1 MKREVKGRFLF
12 ILTTIMLSVLFLLP
26 STPLYSVLPAWWGTI
41 FPDKGITLGLDLRGG
56 MHLILEVE
64 GEKAVENS
72 IERNMASLKET
83 LKDEEITITSI
94 QREGKEITL
103 SFDSGDKEKIT
114 ELLDDK
120 YASLITTREEGG
132 EKVLTFRKSEE
143 KRILDMATLQA
154 LETIRNRIDEF
165 GVTEPLIQQQG
176 ANQIL
181 IQLPGVKEPERAIE
195 LIGKTAQLEF
205 KLINET
211 SALLNQFPSRL
222 DPEGADKFFNEFKD
236 KVDPED
242 EILFERNVDK
252 DTGDITKTPYLVR
265 KQAVLAGD
273 LLTDARVSFGEFND
287 PYVSITFDPVG
298 SKLFEKVTDE
308 NRQRRLAIVLDKS
321 VKSAP
326 RIQEKISGGQAQIT
340 GTFTTEEANDLAIFL
355 RAGALPAPVRII
367 QNVTVGPSLGRD
379 SIQKGLIAGA
389 FGSLMV
395 IIFMVV
401 YYRLSGLLA
410 DIAMALNLILLVGAL
425 AALNATLTLPGI
437 AGIILTAG
445 LAVDANVLI
454 LERIR
459 EELRAGRPVR
469 LAIDAGYNKAFSSI
483 FDSNVTTLITGFALF
498 MFGTGPIKGFAV
510 TLSLGV
516 MINLFT
522 SLVGTKTVYDFINSR
537 KRLEHLSI

>member
-1 MKREVKGRFLF
+1 MKREVKGRSLF
-12 ILTTIMLSVLFLLP
+12 ILATIVISILFLLP
-26 STPLYSVLPAWWGTI
+26 STPIYSILPSWWGNI
-41 FPDKGITLGLDLRGG
+41 FPSRGITLGLDLRGG

-64 GEKAVENS
+64 AEKAVENA
-72 IERNMASLKET
+72 IDRNMASLKDA
-83 LKDEEITITSI
+83 LKDEEITFSSI
-94 QREGKEITL
+94 ERDGKEITL
-103 SFDSGDKEKIT
+103 SFDSGDNEKIT
-114 ELLDDK
+114 QVLDDK
-120 YASLITTREEGG
+120 YASLVTNREAGG

-143 KRILDMATLQA
+143 KRILDTATLQA

-176 ANQIL
+176 DRQIL

-195 LIGKTAQLEF
+195 LIGKTAQLKF
-205 KLINET
+205 KLLNEK
-211 SALLNQFPSRL
+211 SPVLGQFPSRL
-222 DPEGADKFFNEFKD
+222 NPEEAEKFLNEFKE
-236 KVDPED
+236 KIDPED
-242 EILFERNVDK
+242 EILFERIVNK
-252 DTGDITKTPYLVR
+252 ETGDVTKSPYLVQ
-265 KQAVLAGD
+265 KKAVMAGD

-298 SKLFEKVTDE
+298 ARLFEKVTDE
-308 NRQRRLAIVLDKS
+308 NRRRRLAIVLDKS

-326 RIQEKISGGQAQIT
+326 RIQEKISGGRAQIT
-340 GTFTTEEANDLAIFL
+340 GTFTTQEAKDLAIIL
-355 RAGALPAPVRII
+355 RAGSLPAPVKVI
-367 QNVTVGPSLGRD
+367 QNVTVGPSLGKD
-379 SIQKGLIAGA
+379 SIRKGLFALIL
-389 FGSLMV
+389 GSFLV
-395 IIFMVV
+395 VVFMVV

-410 DIAMALNLILLVGAL
+410 DFAMMLNLVLLVGAL
-425 AALNATLTLPGI
+425 TALNATLTLPGI

-469 LAIDAGYNKAFSSI
+469 LAVDAGYNKAFSSI

-522 SLVGTKTVYDFINSR
+522 ALVGTKLVYDFINGR
-537 KRLEHLSI
+537 KRLERLSI

>member
-12 ILTTIMLSVLFLLP
+12 LLATITLSILFLLP
-26 STPLYSVLPAWWGTI
+26 STPIYSVLPDWWGNI
-41 FPDKGITLGLDLRGG
+41 FPDKGVTLGLDLRGG

-64 GEKAVENS
+64 SEKAVENA
-72 IERNMASLKET
+72 IDRNMASLKDALE
-83 LKDEEITITSI
+83 DEEISVSSI
-94 QREGKEITL
+94 QRDGKEITL
-103 SFDSGDKEKIT
+103 SFDSENNEKIT

-120 YASLITTREEGG
+120 YTSLVTAREEGG

-143 KRILDMATLQA
+143 KRILETSTLQA

-181 IQLPGVKEPERAIE
+181 IQLPGVSEPERAIE

-205 KLINET
+205 KLLNET
-211 SALLNQFPSRL
+211 SAILSQFPSRL
-222 DPEGADKFFNEFKD
+222 DPDAAEQFFTEFKE
-236 KVDPED
+236 KIDPED
-242 EILFERNVDK
+242 EILFERIVHK
-252 DTGDITKTPYLVR
+252 ETGDITKTPYLVK

-273 LLTDARVSFGEFND
+273 LLTDARVSFGEFNE

-298 SKLFEKVTDE
+298 SRLFEKVTDE
-308 NRQRRLAIVLDKS
+308 NRRRRLAIVLDKS

-326 RIQEKISGGQAQIT
+326 RIQEKISGGRAQIT
-340 GTFTTEEANDLAIFL
+340 GTYTTQEAKDLAIIL
-355 RAGALPAPVRII
+355 RAGSLPAPVKII
-367 QNVTVGPSLGRD
+367 QNVTVGPSLGKD
-379 SIQKGLIAGA
+379 SIRKGLIAGG
-389 FGSLMV
+389 FGSLLV
-395 IIFMVV
+395 VVFMVV

-410 DIAMALNLILLVGAL
+410 DFAMVLNLILLVGAL

-469 LAIDAGYNKAFSSI
+469 LAVDSGYNKAFSSI

-522 SLVGTKTVYDFINSR
+522 ALVGTKAVYDFINGR
-537 KRLEHLSI
+537 KRLESLSI